1 MNVRPKNPKAVL
13 RDPITKRALPPEGG
27 RVPDSTFWRRRLMR
41 GEVIL
46 TEGENQ

>member
-1 MNVRPKNPKAVL
+1 VNVRPASPDLLL
-13 RDPITKRALPPEGG
+13 RDPVSKKALPAIGG

-41 GEVIL
+41 GDVVL